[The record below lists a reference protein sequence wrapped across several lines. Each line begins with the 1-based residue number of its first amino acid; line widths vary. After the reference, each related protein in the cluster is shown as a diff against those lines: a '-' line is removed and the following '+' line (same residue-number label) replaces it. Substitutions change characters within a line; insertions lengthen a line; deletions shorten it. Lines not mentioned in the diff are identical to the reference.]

1 MPSERP
7 VGMPMSPA
15 HAAQSK
21 NVSRRTVMRAI
32 VTHELKA
39 IRDNRNH
46 WKIDPQDLDRWAD
59 AQCAPS
65 GHAHPILPTTPTSD
79 LEAKLAVAEA
89 QRDAA
94 REQLAG
100 VQEDRDRW
108 RKMAEKLADKETVIA
123 DLREDRDKWRQQ
135 ATALLEDK
143 RPKGFF
149 KRLLGQ

>member
-1 MPSERP
+1 MPNERP

-21 NVSRRTVMRAI
+21 NVSRRTIMRA
-32 VTHELKA
+32 VEALDLKA
-39 IRDNRNH
+39 VRDNRNH
-46 WKIDPQDLDRWAD
+46 WKINPQDLDRWAG

-65 GHAHPILPTTPTSD
+65 GHAHPTLPTMPTSD
-79 LEAKLAVAEA
+79 FEARLTVAEA

-108 RKMAEKLADKETVIA
+108 REMAEKLADKP
-123 DLREDRDKWRQQ
+123 RRSWWR
-135 ATALLEDK
+135 
-143 RPKGFF
+143 R
-149 KRLLGQ
+149 

>member
-1 MPSERP
+1 MPSVRP

-21 NVSRRTVMRAI
+21 NVSRRTIMRAI
-32 VTHELKA
+32 EALDLRAT
-39 IRDNRNH
+39 RDNRNH

-65 GHAHPILPTTPTSD
+65 GHAHPELPTMPTPD

-94 REQLAG
+94 IKQLTD

-108 RKMAEKLADKETVIA
+108 RKMAETLAEKP
-123 DLREDRDKWRQQ
+123 RRSWWWR
-135 ATALLEDK
+135 
-143 RPKGFF
+143 
-149 KRLLGQ
+149 

>member
-7 VGMPMSPA
+7 VGLPMSPA

-21 NVSRRTVMRAI
+21 NVSRRTIMRAI
-32 VTHELKA
+32 ENHEIKA

-59 AQCAPS
+59 AQSTPS
-65 GHAHPILPTTPTSD
+65 GHAYPTLPTLPTLD

-94 REQLAG
+94 KEQVSDL
-100 VQEDRDRW
+100 QKDRDKW
-108 RKMAEKLADKETVIA
+108 REMAEKLAAKPRRIWW
-123 DLREDRDKWRQQ
+123 WR
-135 ATALLEDK
+135 
-143 RPKGFF
+143 
-149 KRLLGQ
+149 

>member
-1 MPSERP
+1 MVQKIFSEVITMLSERS

-15 HAAQSK
+15 HAAQAK
-21 NVSRRTVMRAI
+21 NVSRRTIMRAI
-32 VTHELKA
+32 EALELKA

-46 WKIDPQDLDRWAD
+46 WKIDPQDLDKWAD
-59 AQCAPS
+59 TQCAPS
-65 GHAHPILPTTPTSD
+65 EHAHPTLPTMPIPD

-108 RKMAEKLADKETVIA
+108 RNMAEKLTDKP
-123 DLREDRDKWRQQ
+123 RRSWWWR
-135 ATALLEDK
+135 
-143 RPKGFF
+143 
-149 KRLLGQ
+149 